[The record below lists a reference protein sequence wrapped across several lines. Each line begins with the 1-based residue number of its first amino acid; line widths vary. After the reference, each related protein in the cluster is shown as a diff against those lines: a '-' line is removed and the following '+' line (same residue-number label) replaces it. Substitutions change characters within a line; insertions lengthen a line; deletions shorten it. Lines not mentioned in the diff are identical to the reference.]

1 MGWGGFVEGG
11 SPYDDVLNK
20 LKWLS
25 KALLARAAEGKAAK
39 YTRALT
45 SQIWE
50 DCLRVEVVPSIL

>member
-11 SPYDDVLNK
+11 SPYDAVLNK

-25 KALLARAAEGKAAK
+25 KALLARAAESKAAK
-39 YTRALT
+39 YTGALT

-50 DCLRVEVVPSIL
+50 DCLRVKVVPIIL